1 MKYTTTFYKFGY
13 GNKHEKIGE
22 VEGILL
28 IPLYVGMQI
37 TLEAYEDDFKIER
50 CGYFQ
55 TGEHAELRIIL
66 KKLPTKSASKI
77 TFRDQEQ
84 IH

>member
-1 MKYTTTFYKFGY
+1 MKYATTFYQFGY
-13 GNKHEKIGE
+13 GNKHTKIGE

-37 TLEAYEDDFKIER
+37 TLEAYEDDFEIYR

-55 TGEHAELRIIL
+55 RGSEAELRIIL
-66 KKLPTKSASKI
+66 KKMPGKSSRKI
-77 TFRDQEQ
+77 NFRQ
-84 IH
+84 

>member
-1 MKYTTTFYKFGY
+1 MKYMTTFYEFGY
-13 GNKHEKIGE
+13 GNKHKKLGE

-37 TLEAYEDDFKIER
+37 TLEAYEDDFEIQR

-55 TGEHAELRIIL
+55 TGSEAELRILL
-66 KKLPTKSASKI
+66 KKMPGKSSRKI
-77 TFRDQEQ
+77 KFRD
-84 IH
+84 

>member
-1 MKYTTTFYKFGY
+1 MKYITTFYEFGY
-13 GNKHEKIGE
+13 GSKHKKLGE

-37 TLEAYEDDFKIER
+37 TLEAYADDFEIYR

-55 TGEHAELRIIL
+55 TGSEAELRIIL
-66 KKLPTKSASKI
+66 KKIPSKSSRRIK
-77 TFRDQEQ
+77 FRD
-84 IH
+84 

>member
-37 TLEAYEDDFKIER
+37 TLEAYEDDFEIHS

-55 TGEHAELRIIL
+55 TGSEAELRIIL
-66 KKLPTKSASKI
+66 KPIKSSRRIK
-77 TFRDQEQ
+77 FRE
-84 IH
+84 

>member
-1 MKYTTTFYKFGY
+1 MNLAMEISTKL
-13 GNKHEKIGE
+13 GE

-37 TLEAYEDDFKIER
+37 TLEAYDDDFEIYR

-55 TGEHAELRIIL
+55 TGSEAELRIIL
-66 KKLPTKSASKI
+66 KKMPSKSGRKI
-77 TFRDQEQ
+77 RFRD
-84 IH
+84 